1 MRLAAHVIKSVTRLA
16 AFVVDDS
23 QSIRKL
29 LQRTLLGMGFTRVE
43 MFENGK
49 RALDAMKKEVV
60 DMVFMDIQVG

>member
-1 MRLAAHVIKSVTRLA
+1 
-16 AFVVDDS
+16 
-23 QSIRKL
+23 
-29 LQRTLLGMGFTRVE
+29 LLGMGFTRVE